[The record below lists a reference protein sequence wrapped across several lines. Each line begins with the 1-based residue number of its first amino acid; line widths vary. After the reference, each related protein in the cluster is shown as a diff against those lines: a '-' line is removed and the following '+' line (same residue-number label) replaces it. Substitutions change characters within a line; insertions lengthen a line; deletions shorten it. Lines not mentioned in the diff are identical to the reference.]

1 MINKLSGYIKQSAT
15 DALKTT
21 SKEVTQKTGEETGDL
36 IGNKFDNRILKVSG
50 SLPQNNQKQQQM
62 NMIKKY
68 LKKNI
73 YLQKKNWKLLMI
85 YD

>member
-36 IGNKFDNRILKVSG
+36 IGSKIDNRITKVSG
-50 SLPQNNQKQQQM
+50 SLPQNNQKQLQM

-73 YLQKKNWKLLMI
+73 SPEERLEIIDGL
-85 YD
+85 